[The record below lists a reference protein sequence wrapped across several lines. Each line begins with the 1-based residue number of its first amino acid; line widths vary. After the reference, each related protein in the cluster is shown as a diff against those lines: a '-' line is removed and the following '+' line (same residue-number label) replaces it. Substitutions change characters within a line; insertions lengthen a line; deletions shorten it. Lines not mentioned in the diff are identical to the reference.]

1 MIQGDKFMS
10 EINTKKINSAVE
22 NAVSWIFDRARV
34 TDPEHVCF
42 GGLINDY
49 DMAGR
54 QWNIYESF
62 WHTAQ
67 AVRALIALGKTDCPE
82 TCGMMKYLAKRIINA
97 PGNPRISGAVCRVE
111 GRRKGELATTTLT
124 DGLPGL
130 VDAYL
135 VSSDP
140 ELYAALERSGN
151 WLETCALDPVTGFC
165 YSFMDGKTGVPTLHP
180 TYHGSDHPEFAN
192 KRPEAEGAS
201 LLLLGRLLK
210 RPELERAYKNIL
222 DYLAAD
228 QYPDGIWWNWSCNRR
243 NPDLAHARY
252 NLWHAH
258 AMLDGYTAFGD
269 EKYLL
274 AARKTARFYRNAQ
287 QLDGV
292 IPYAIAPNGKG
303 IAQQICGSAIAMS
316 ALLWLR
322 LLSMEY
328 DEDLAEGV
336 RLSAEFLLYTQFSMD
351 FFDENLRGAFFE
363 SSVVAPNGGYSL
375 VKVRDIA
382 TIFGL
387 QFFAKLTSA
396 MKFAGANSPEELFA
410 LQCPIHWEPWV
421 AEALLRT

>member
-1 MIQGDKFMS
+1 MINIEQIQNGIS
-10 EINTKKINSAVE
+10 NG
-22 NAVSWIFDRARV
+22 VSWILDHALV
-34 TDPEHVCF
+34 KSPDHPCC

-49 DMAGR
+49 DMASR

-67 AVRALIALGKTDCPE
+67 ALRALIALEKDSLPE
-82 TCGMMKYLAKRIINA
+82 VRGMMDYLAKRIVNA
-97 PGNPRISGAVCRVE
+97 PENPRISGAVCRLE

-124 DGLPGL
+124 DGLPGV
-130 VDAYL
+130 VDACL
-135 VSSDP
+135 VSRKP
-140 ELYAALERSGN
+140 ELLNALERSGS
-151 WLETCALDPVTGFC
+151 WLENCALDPETGFC
-165 YSFMDGKTGVPTLHP
+165 YSFMNGQTGEFTLHP

-201 LLLLGRLLK
+201 LLLLGRLLN
-210 RPELERAYKNIL
+210 RPVLETAFKNIL
-222 DYLAAD
+222 DYLASD

-258 AMLDGYTAFGD
+258 AMLDGYIAFGD

-274 AARKTARFYRNAQ
+274 AARKTARFYQTAQ

-303 IAQQICGSAIAMS
+303 IAQQICGSAVAMS

-322 LLSMEY
+322 LLSIEY
-328 DEDLAEGV
+328 DASLAESV
-336 RLSAEFLLYTQFSMD
+336 RLSAEFLLFTQFSMD

-363 SSVVAPNGGYSL
+363 SSVVAPQSGYSL

-382 TIFGL
+382 TVFGL
-387 QFFAKLTSA
+387 QFFAKLSSA
-396 MKFAGANSPEELFA
+396 MKSAKVDSIEALFA
-410 LQCPIHWEPWV
+410 SKTPIRWEPWPS
-421 AEALLRT
+421 EALLRNTR

>member
-1 MIQGDKFMS
+1 MLNIEQIENG
-10 EINTKKINSAVE
+10 INNG
-22 NAVSWIFDRARV
+22 VSWILDRALV
-34 TDPEHVCF
+34 KSPEHPCC

-49 DMAGR
+49 DMASR

-67 AVRALIALGKTDCPE
+67 ALRALIALEKDSLPE
-82 TCGMMKYLAKRIINA
+82 VRGMMDYLAKRIIDA
-97 PGNPRISGAVCRVE
+97 PENHRISGAICRLE

-124 DGLPGL
+124 DGLPGV
-130 VDAYL
+130 VDAWL
-135 VSSDP
+135 VSGKT
-140 ELYAALERSGN
+140 ELLSSLERSAN
-151 WLETCALDPVTGFC
+151 WLETCALDPATGFC
-165 YSFMDGKTGVPTLHP
+165 YSFMNGQTGEFTLHP

-201 LLLLGRLLK
+201 LLLLGRLLNHPK
-210 RPELERAYKNIL
+210 LEAAFKNIL
-222 DYLAAD
+222 DYLASD

-243 NPDLAHARY
+243 DPDLAHARY

-258 AMLDGYTAFGD
+258 AMLDGYIAFGD

-274 AARKTARFYRNAQ
+274 AARRTARFYQNAQ

-292 IPYAIAPNGKG
+292 IPYSIAPNGKG
-303 IAQQICGSAIAMS
+303 IAQQICGSAVAMS

-322 LLSMEY
+322 LLSIEY
-328 DEDLAEGV
+328 DATLAESV
-336 RLSAEFLLYTQFSMD
+336 RLSAEFLLFTQFSMD

-363 SSVVAPNGGYSL
+363 SSVVTPQSGYSL

-387 QFFAKLTSA
+387 QFFAKLSSA
-396 MKFAGANSPEELFA
+396 MKSAKVDSIEALFA
-410 LQCPIHWEPWV
+410 SKTPVHWEPWP
-421 AEALLRT
+421 AEALLRNTR

>member
-1 MIQGDKFMS
+1 MLDIKQIEKG
-10 EINTKKINSAVE
+10 IE
-22 NAVSWIFDRARV
+22 NGVSWILDRALV
-34 TDPEHVCF
+34 KSPDHECC

-49 DMAGR
+49 DMANR

-67 AVRALIALGKTDCPE
+67 ALRALIALGKDDLPE
-82 TCGMMKYLAKRIINA
+82 VRGMMDYLARRIINA
-97 PGNPRISGAVCRVE
+97 PDNPRISGAIRRVE

-124 DGLPGL
+124 DGLPGV

-135 VSSDP
+135 VSLKP
-140 ELYAALERSGN
+140 ELLQSLERSGN
-151 WLETCALDPVTGFC
+151 WLETCALDPETGFC
-165 YSFMDGKTGVPTLHP
+165 YSFMNGQTGEFTLHP

-201 LLLLGRLLK
+201 LLLCGRLLK
-210 RPELERAYKNIL
+210 RPKLETAFKNIL
-222 DYLAAD
+222 DYLASD

-269 EKYLL
+269 EKYLQ
-274 AARKTARFYRNAQ
+274 AAIKTARFYQQAQ

-292 IPYAIAPNGKG
+292 IPYSIAPGGKG
-303 IAQQICGSAIAMS
+303 IARQICGSAIAMA

-322 LLSMEY
+322 LLSIRW
-328 DEDLAEGV
+328 DDSLAESIK
-336 RLSAEFLLYTQFSMD
+336 LSAEFLLFTQFSMD
-351 FFDENLRGAFFE
+351 FQDENLRGAFFE
-363 SSVVAPNGGYSL
+363 SSVVAPGCGYSL

-382 TIFGL
+382 TIFAL
-387 QFFAKLTSA
+387 QLFAKLVSA
-396 MKFAGANSPEELFA
+396 MRFAGVSSLEELFEA
-410 LQCPIHWEPWV
+410 KTPVYWEPWA
-421 AEALLRT
+421 AEALLK

>member
-1 MIQGDKFMS
+1 MS
-10 EINTKKINSAVE
+10 EINTTKINSAVG
-22 NAVSWIFDRARV
+22 NAVDWLFNRARV
-34 TDPEHVCF
+34 TDNEHPCC
-42 GGLINDY
+42 GGLVNDY
-49 DMAGR
+49 DMATG

-67 AVRALIALGKTDCPE
+67 AVRALIALDKTSLPE
-82 TCGMMKYLAKRIINA
+82 TAGMMAYLAKRIIDA
-97 PGNPRISGAVCRVE
+97 PDAPAVSGAISRVE

-124 DGLPGL
+124 DGLPGV

-135 VSSDP
+135 TTGAP
-140 ELYAALERSGN
+140 ELRAALARSGN
-151 WLETCALDPVTGFC
+151 WLETCALDKATGFC
-165 YSFMDGKTGVPTLHP
+165 YSFMDGKSGIPTLHP

-201 LLLLGRLLK
+201 LLLLGRLLD
-210 RPELERAYKNIL
+210 RPVLEAAFKNIL
-222 DYLAAD
+222 DYLASD

-258 AMLDGYTAFGD
+258 AMLDGYIAFGD

-274 AARKTARFYRNAQ
+274 AARKTARFYQTAQ

-303 IAQQICGSAIAMS
+303 IAQQICGSAVAMS

-322 LLSMEY
+322 LLSLEY
-328 DEDLAEGV
+328 DASLAESV
-336 RLSAEFLLYTQFSMD
+336 RLSAEFLLFTQFSMD

-363 SSVVAPNGGYSL
+363 SSVVAPQSGYSL

-382 TIFGL
+382 TVFGL
-387 QFFAKLTSA
+387 QFFAKLSSA
-396 MKFAGANSPEELFA
+396 MKSAQVESLDALFA
-410 LQCPIHWEPWV
+410 PKAPVCWQPWP
-421 AEALLRT
+421 AEALLRNTR